1 MIKFMSN
8 TFRRRR
14 RRRRRRM
21 IAEFGFVNHGVGI
34 GTSDIRL

>member
-8 TFRRRR
+8 TFRIRRR
-14 RRRRRRM
+14 IIM

-34 GTSDIRL
+34 GASDIRL

>member
-8 TFRRRR
+8 TFR